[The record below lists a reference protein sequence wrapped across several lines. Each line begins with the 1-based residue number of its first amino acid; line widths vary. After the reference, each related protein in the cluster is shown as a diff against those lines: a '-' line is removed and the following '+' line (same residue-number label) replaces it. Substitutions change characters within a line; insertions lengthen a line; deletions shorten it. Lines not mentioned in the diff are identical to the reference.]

1 MTATSHA
8 CKLCSADR
16 ASAQAA
22 VMIIEVDSGCLE
34 RTSQLQVL
42 MWKAV
47 SSMRLEAMADLSF
60 LKTVR
65 QWVLGEQHL

>member
-47 SSMRLEAMADLSF
+47 SSMRLEAMAESF

>member
-1 MTATSHA
+1 
-8 CKLCSADR
+8 
-16 ASAQAA
+16 
-22 VMIIEVDSGCLE
+22 MIIEVDSGCLE